1 MTKWTHNGL
10 AHDLAEHLR
19 QNTSRFVWED
29 MQLGPS
35 GSPRPDV
42 YAVPYSFSKFCPV
55 AYECKISVSD
65 FRADV
70 TKGKYTSYI
79 PFASGIVFAV
89 PEGLIKKADL
99 PAGCGLMVR
108 GESGWRTLKG
118 PTMSAVDN
126 LPRDAWIKLLIDGI
140 KRESQRSELKARV
153 GHIWATEKELS
164 KRHGEEVA
172 RLVCDAYSSAE
183 RLRDAVANQEAVR
196 AAIFRETEEER
207 KRRQESLDKA
217 IGRLND
223 AQMELAET
231 LGLPDGATI
240 PQLTRAIYDARNRL
254 AEDAEIQRFRS
265 LFSSL
270 ERVIAQGKT
279 PLPGEGVA

>member
-29 MQLGPS
+29 MQLGPA

-42 YAVPYSFSKFCPV
+42 YAVPFSFSKFCPI

-70 TKGKYTSYI
+70 TKGKYTSYM

-89 PEGLIKKADL
+89 PEGLIKKSDL

-108 GESGWRTLKG
+108 GENGWRTVKG
-118 PTMSAVDN
+118 PTLNAVDN

-140 KRESQRSELKARV
+140 QRESKRTELKVRY
-153 GHIWATEKELS
+153 GSIWVTERELA

-172 RLVCDAYSSAE
+172 HLVREALLSSE
-183 RLRDAVANQEAVR
+183 RLRDATAKREAAR
-196 AAIFRETEEER
+196 EEIFRETEEEK
-207 KRRQESLDKA
+207 KRRWEALERST
-217 IGRLND
+217 GRLND
-223 AQMELAET
+223 AQMELASA
-231 LGLPDGATI
+231 LGLPENATI
-240 PQLTRAIYDARNRL
+240 SQLTRAIYEARNRL
-254 AEDAEIQRFRS
+254 ASDREIQRFRN
-265 LFSSL
+265 LFRYL
-270 ERVIAQGKT
+270 ERTIADGNE
-279 PLPGEGVA
+279 PLPGENSA

>member
-99 PAGCGLMVR
+99 PTGCGLMVR

-183 RLRDAVANQEAVR
+183 RLRDAVANQEAAR

-265 LFSSL
+265 LFSRL
-270 ERVIAQGKT
+270 ELVIAQGKT